1 MTTRVIASGTI
12 GDPITGIPSPPVTD
26 FDKVL
31 ARVNAL
37 GSAATQAASTFDAAG
52 AAAAVQALIPA
63 ASSTNPAMNSAAAV
77 GTSTAY
83 ARADHVHP
91 SDTSRAAAPA
101 GSTGQL
107 QYNAGGGALA
117 AALVSYNPTYHSI
130 AEGNGTSATGSYSH
144 AEGQSA
150 TAAGNTSHAEGN
162 ASTSS
167 AATYAHAEGGST
179 ANANYAHAEG
189 YGALASG
196 YAAHAEGSGTAS
208 GQYSHAEGY
217 GALASGYAAHAEG
230 YETTAAGNYSHA
242 EGSASTGSAASYAH
256 AEGTGTASASNAHA
270 EGAGTTAS
278 NTAAHAEGTTTSATG
293 VYSHAE
299 GSNTTAS
306 GSISHAEGQNTT
318 AAGNSSHAE
327 GQNITAAQI
336 AEHAEGVS
344 STGIAGRSHLTVEGP
359 VAVSS
364 WYELQIGSSQRVSIP
379 PGWTFAIEFCIQ
391 SVSPTFHIDRWQG
404 FATVQNTGGVV
415 AGTLDG
421 AALFKAAAPGFAMS
435 AWGTNGSGGAWLS
448 PGGPGAESASPP
460 QIMFDTSSGTNEI
473 MIKIQNAAAG
483 ARVYG
488 ILTINK
494 VQQSGSAYSGP
505 PRD

>member
-196 YAAHAEGSGTAS
+196 YAAHAEG
-208 GQYSHAEGY
+208 
-217 GALASGYAAHAEG
+217 

-299 GSNTTAS
+299 GGNTTAS

-379 PGWTFAIEFCIQ
+379 AGWTFAIEFCIQ